1 LGSGGRDRQAKVTCD
16 GTLGYHPPLSCAKVD
31 GVTTVEGRVPRLTDT
46 VLLEARTDRFLII
59 GIDSIQMTVEV
70 RTITNPIKVVKD
82 VPWTAVSYL
91 D

>member
-1 LGSGGRDRQAKVTCD
+1 VA
-16 GTLGYHPPLSCAKVD
+16 TL
-31 GVTTVEGRVPRLTDT
+31 EGRTPRLTDT

>member
-1 LGSGGRDRQAKVTCD
+1 
-16 GTLGYHPPLSCAKVD
+16 
-31 GVTTVEGRVPRLTDT
+31 VTTVEGRIPRLTDT
-46 VLLEARTDRFLII
+46 VLLKARTDRFLII

-82 VPWTAVSYL
+82 VPWTAVSYE